1 MAGDMKTFDSARR
14 DLLRLSSMG
23 LAASAVSA
31 IPAFAASKKPAAAP
45 ALSPLLFDVRT
56 FGATGDGK
64 TIDSPAINKAIE
76 AAAAAGGGT
85 VIFPG
90 GNYLSFS
97 IRLKSHVDLYLS
109 QGCAIIAADSPKPG
123 ETTGYMGGTYDAAE
137 PKTAYDAYQDYG
149 HNHWHNSLLWGE
161 GISDF
166 SITGPGLIWGKGLS
180 FGAGPGRPPAGAGA
194 SGPGFGPGRPDAP
207 TTPGAPG
214 AAAGAGRS
222 GVAAAQ
228 GGAAAPGAPA
238 ATGAARPGGA
248 AGQPRP
254 GRGNYPQFQAE
265 QPGVGN
271 KAIGLKNCRNVTLR
285 DFSMLKGGHFAILVT
300 GVDNLTID
308 NLKIDT
314 DRDGM
319 DIDCCKNVRVSNCTV
334 NSPWDDAIVP
344 KSSFALGYNRA
355 CENMNITNCFVSGCY
370 QLGTVLDG
378 TWKKFTMEADRKVGG
393 TGRIKC
399 GTESNGGFKNITIS
413 NCVFEG
419 CQGLAL
425 ETVDGAL
432 LEDIAVTNITMRDI
446 ISCPIY
452 LRLGARLRGPKGA
465 AGTDQSTVVGTLKRV
480 LLSNIVCHNTVSR
493 FGSNITG
500 IPGFPVEDLK
510 ISDVY
515 VECVGGG
522 TPDQAK
528 IEVPERENAYPEPGM
543 LGPLPAHGFYF
554 RHVNRL
560 EMSHVEVAPVAP
572 DARPAIYLD
581 DVHRAD
587 FFAIT
592 APSTPPAFSFNK
604 STDIRVMCS
613 RAAPDS
619 TTP

>member
-1 MAGDMKTFDSARR
+1 MKTFDSARR
-14 DLLRLSSMG
+14 DLLKLSSMG
-23 LAASAVSA
+23 LAAASV
-31 IPAFAASKKPAAAP
+31 PAFAAAAAP
-45 ALSPLLFDVRT
+45 KKAATAATPLLFDVRT

-64 TIDSPAINKAIE
+64 TVDSPAINKAIE

-85 VIFPG
+85 VVFPTG
-90 GNYLSFS
+90 VYMCFS
-97 IRLKSHVDLYLS
+97 IRLKSKVDLRLT
-109 QGCAIIAADSPKPG
+109 QGSTILAADSPKPG

-137 PKTAYDAYQDYG
+137 PKTTYDAYQDYG
-149 HNHWHNSLLWGE
+149 HNHWHNSLFWGE
-161 GISDF
+161 NLTDI

-180 FGAGPGRPPAGAGA
+180 FGAGPGRPPA
-194 SGPGFGPGRPDAP
+194 
-207 TTPGAPG
+207 
-214 AAAGAGRS
+214 AAGAG
-222 GVAAAQ
+222 
-228 GGAAAPGAPA
+228 GAGFGPERPAPAPGAPA
-238 ATGAARPGGA
+238 TPPRPTG
-248 AGQPRP
+248 PRP
-254 GRGNYPQFQAE
+254 GRGDYTQFQAE

-271 KAIGLKNCRNVTLR
+271 KAIALKNCRNVIFR
-285 DFSMLKGGHFAILVT
+285 DFSILKGGHFGLLLT

-319 DIDCCKNVRVSNCTV
+319 DIDCCQNVRVSNCTV
-334 NSPWDDAIVP
+334 NSPWDDGICP
-344 KSSFALGYNRA
+344 KSSFALGYNRPTR
-355 CENMNITNCFVSGCY
+355 NVNITNCYVTGAY
-370 QLGTVLDG
+370 RLGTVLDG
-378 TWKKFTMEADRKVGG
+378 TWKKFDGGTEDRGKIGG

-399 GTESNGGFKNITIS
+399 GTESNGGFINIAIS

-432 LEDIAVTNITMRDI
+432 LEDIVVSNITMRDI
-446 ISCPIY
+446 ISCPIFI
-452 LRLGARLRGPKGA
+452 RLGSRLRGPKGA
-465 AGTDQSTVVGTLKRV
+465 EGTDQSTVVGTLRRV
-480 LLSNIVCHNTVSR
+480 LISNINSYNTAAR

-510 ISDVY
+510 ISDIF
-515 VECVGGG
+515 VENVGGG
-522 TPDQAK
+522 TADQTT
-528 IEVPERENAYPEPGM
+528 IQVPEKESFYPEPGM
-543 LGPLPAHGFYF
+543 LGPLPTHGFYF

-560 EMSHVEVAPVAP
+560 EMSHVEVRSTKP

-592 APSTPPAFSFNK
+592 APTTPPAFSVNN
-604 STDIRVMCS
+604 STDVRILMS